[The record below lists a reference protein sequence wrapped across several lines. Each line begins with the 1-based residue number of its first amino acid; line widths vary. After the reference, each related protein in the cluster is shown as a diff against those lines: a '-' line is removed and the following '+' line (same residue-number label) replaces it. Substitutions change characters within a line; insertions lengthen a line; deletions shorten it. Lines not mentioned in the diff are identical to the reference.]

1 MLTKP
6 PLSFI
11 GNKSK
16 YKKIFIQVLKRDFND
31 QYVYVDLFG
40 GSGYLSYVVK
50 YIFPNAKV
58 IYNDYDNYLDRV
70 KHISD
75 TNNIIQDI
83 NKIFNEDNLKR
94 SEKANAETKAKVINL
109 LEDKIS
115 KNEYIDIN
123 TISSQIL
130 FSGNSTK
137 DIKVLKARPIYNR
150 INKKP
155 LDKKQA
161 EEYIKAFNDIKITH
175 CDYMELYNKY
185 KDKDNVVLLVD
196 PPYLDT
202 NCDTYNMSWEY
213 IDFIKVLSILR
224 HKQWFYFT
232 SNKTKIYELLKYF
245 DETFDTN
252 ILKGT
257 ETYKRQTSINHQGKY
272 DDILIVKSNK

>member
-1 MLTKP
+1 MLARP

-16 YKKIFIQVLKRDFND
+16 FRKKFIEILERDFND
-31 QYVYVDLFG
+31 KHIYVDLFG

-50 YIFPNAKV
+50 NIFPNATV

-75 TNNIIQDI
+75 TNKILQDI
-83 NKIFNEDNLKR
+83 NEIFNEDNLKR
-94 SEKANAETKAKVINL
+94 SEKANTDTKIKVMDL

-115 KNEYIDIN
+115 KGEFVDIN
-123 TISSQIL
+123 TITSQIL

-137 DIKVLKARPIYNR
+137 DFEAFKNATLYNR

-155 LDKKQA
+155 LDEKQA
-161 EEYIKAFNDIKITH
+161 EEYLKVFDDVEITH

-185 KDKDNVVLLVD
+185 KDEDNVVLLID

-202 NCDTYNMSWEY
+202 KCDTYNMSWEY
-213 IDFIKVLSILR
+213 IDFIKVLGILR
-224 HKQWFYFT
+224 HNLWFYFT

-245 DETFDTN
+245 DETFNTN
-252 ILKGT
+252 ILKNT
-257 ETYKRQTSINHQGKY
+257 ETYKRINIVNYSGKY
-272 DDILIVKSNK
+272 DDILIVKN